1 MLRKV
6 PIFVVACCLLLG
18 SRVVSADFTLDHF
31 PLDAGSRWTYSVS
44 PSPLNGEFEGSI
56 VSIIFDELTVSV
68 SSEGRRRAEM
78 PFTGTID
85 GFAFEGISS
94 YEEDYN
100 VGSSSIQLA
109 SESLYFDMHI
119 PVSSE
124 SMTFDVSGTY
134 APPPTL
140 FEDGTQIGESILSSG
155 TFSGSLTMT
164 YTAPGFEDS
173 DTIPIDAS
181 VDTTVTI
188 TGEEQISFKGEPVD
202 TLIVQIEATADGE
215 SSQRTWNL
223 ARFVGPLK
231 MVQHI
236 PWLDQIFDTLDESTL
251 TLISTN
257 LPVWETIAT
266 FGVDP
271 SNDETLNFDV
281 NGSPVEIVIPAGCL
295 SDPCTIMVAD
305 ISNIP
310 ASPGINGISWAVG
323 INIEE
328 PNITVN
334 CPITVTIPYTQA
346 DLDSA
351 GITDPN
357 DLKVYRWS
365 SPSSGWVELQVVS
378 VDENNQT
385 ISFEVSQFS
394 VFGSGAPAPTTAV
407 VPAGGGGGGCLI
419 STAAYG
425 SRMAL
430 EIFALVLVLGFA
442 LACHL
447 GLKKVFRN

>member
-1 MLRKV
+1 
-6 PIFVVACCLLLG
+6 
-18 SRVVSADFTLDHF
+18 
-31 PLDAGSRWTYSVS
+31 
-44 PSPLNGEFEGSI
+44 
-56 VSIIFDELTVSV
+56 
-68 SSEGRRRAEM
+68 M

-94 YEEDYN
+94 YEEEYN

-109 SESLYFDMHI
+109 SESIDFDMHLQDE
-119 PVSSE
+119 PV
-124 SMTFDVSGTY
+124 SMTFEGLGTY
-134 APPPTL
+134 APPLTL
-140 FEDGTQIGESILSSG
+140 FEDGTQIGESVLSSG

-164 YTAPGFEDS
+164 YTESGVEDS
-173 DTIPIDAS
+173 ETLPIDAS

-188 TGEEQISFKGEPVD
+188 TGEEEITFSGKLVD
-202 TLIVQIEATADGE
+202 TLIVQVEATADGE

-231 MVQHI
+231 MVQHL
-236 PWLDQIFDTLDESTL
+236 PWLDQIFDNLDESTL

-310 ASPGINGISWAVG
+310 ASAGINGISWAVG

-328 PNITVN
+328 ANITVN

-351 GITDPN
+351 GVTDPN
-357 DLKVYRWS
+357 NLKVYRWS
-365 SPSSGWVELQVVS
+365 SPSSGWVELQITN
-378 VDENNQT
+378 VDTNNET
-385 ISFEVSQFS
+385 IMFEVSQFS
-394 VFGSGAPAPTTAV
+394 VFGSGAPAPGTAA
-407 VPAGGGGGGCLI
+407 AGGGGGG
-419 STAAYG
+419 G
-425 SRMAL
+425 
-430 EIFALVLVLGFA
+430 
-442 LACHL
+442 
-447 GLKKVFRN
+447 